1 MVAENQ
7 QVVILVLF
15 LIKRDVRI
23 DVNSLWCDRAA
34 AAGPQL
40 LTTQQSKYTHTHF
53 HLQLSGLS
61 VVRAATARLPFG
73 YVIRLILMNTAICVC
88 TPSVTC
94 TTYHHYEWFVS

>member
-23 DVNSLWCDRAA
+23 DVNSLWCDRA

-94 TTYHHYEWFVS
+94 TTYHHYKWFVS